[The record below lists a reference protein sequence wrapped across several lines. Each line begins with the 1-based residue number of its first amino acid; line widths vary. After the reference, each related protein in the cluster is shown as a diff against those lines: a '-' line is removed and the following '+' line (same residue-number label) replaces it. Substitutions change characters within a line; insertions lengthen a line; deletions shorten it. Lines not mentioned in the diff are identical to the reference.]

1 MNNKAFADIEIP
13 KDFYTRKEAIKALNT
28 SATIF
33 ADKIN
38 GRLKY
43 SMVVKRS
50 DGYKIKIF
58 NIKEIDELAQKIKK
72 EKEEAKEAEKKFLND
87 HFIIDSLVSFL
98 GIKWPEIRKKIE
110 DNKFPDGRIRR
121 IGYQNGGFYW
131 KKEDI
136 INFLKSNEG

>member
-72 EKEEAKEAEKKFLND
+72 EKEEAKEA
-87 HFIIDSLVSFL
+87 
-98 GIKWPEIRKKIE
+98 